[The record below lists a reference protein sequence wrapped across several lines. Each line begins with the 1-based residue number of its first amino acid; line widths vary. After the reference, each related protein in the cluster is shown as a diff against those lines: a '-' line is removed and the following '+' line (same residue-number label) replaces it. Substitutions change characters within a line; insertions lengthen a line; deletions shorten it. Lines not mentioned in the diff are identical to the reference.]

1 MRRHLHI
8 LIAAL
13 ALTLVAGCKGDKD
26 VPSLV
31 TGNVVVHANQTLMS
45 NYLSQN
51 MKFNLI
57 LPAGYNTDTD
67 KSYPVLYLLHGM
79 GDDNTS
85 WIAKGNAAQWV
96 QKAIE
101 TGVVPELI
109 VVMPDAKVTFYTG
122 NYESYFHLE
131 LMPFIES
138 HYRTLNTR
146 DNRFIAGLSMGGY
159 GTLYHALKY
168 PEKFALAFS
177 MSPVDLNGDITRM
190 ITQHSGIGVPAFTID
205 AGQNDFVV
213 GNDPEKIHQAMEAKG
228 IPHQWIYRP
237 GAHDWT
243 FWQVS
248 LQTALEQIGAVIPT
262 GVEESR
268 E

>member
-1 MRRHLHI
+1 MRRYLHI

-13 ALTLVAGCKGDKD
+13 TLTLVAGCKSDKD
-26 VPSLV
+26 VPSIV
-31 TGNVVVHANQTLMS
+31 TGNVFVQSNQTITSSYMS
-45 NYLSQN
+45 QT

-57 LPAGYNTDTD
+57 LPGSYNTDTD

-79 GDDNTS
+79 GDDHTS
-85 WIAKGNAAQWV
+85 WIAKGDAHQKV
-96 QKAIE
+96 QQAIK
-101 TGVVPELI
+101 TGVVPEII
-109 VVMPDAKVTFYTG
+109 VVMPDAQVSFYTG
-122 NYESYFHLE
+122 NYEQYFHLE

-138 HYRTLNTR
+138 RYRTLNAR
-146 DNRFIAGLSMGGY
+146 DKRFIAGLSMGGY

-168 PEKFALAFS
+168 PEKFASAFS

-228 IPHQWIYRP
+228 IPHQWIYRS

-248 LQTALEQIGAVIPT
+248 LQTALEQIGAT
-262 GVEESR
+262 LN
-268 E
+268 